1 MALKWAAGVVP
12 CTSCPIKGL
21 HLLPAEA
28 VAMTRVGGISLTVY
42 DDCVNGAFPVH
53 AECSCSDCDS
63 EQDLVPTCFGG
74 ILCMQHAMQHCTPVG
89 IAATGVLERQM
100 SAVRQMR
107 DELVHE
113 LWGCLHA
120 ADKDAH
126 ASSSI
131 AIRLAKAVQGAAR
144 VHVAFLSIAEK
155 IGRAH
160 V

>member
-1 MALKWAAGVVP
+1 
-12 CTSCPIKGL
+12 
-21 HLLPAEA
+21 
-28 VAMTRVGGISLTVY
+28 
-42 DDCVNGAFPVH
+42 
-53 AECSCSDCDS
+53 
-63 EQDLVPTCFGG
+63 
-74 ILCMQHAMQHCTPVG
+74 MQHCTPVG

-155 IGRAH
+155 YGWANNQFSSPVNKDWMLQMISEIKEMQM
-160 V
+160 